1 MKTISD
7 QEKRDSVCF
16 ILFLSFCF
24 IQQLEYSA
32 QCVRKLTI
40 HSHIVAERGGN
51 GNKLRAR
58 KKKKVPSK
66 RGKVK
71 KLESL
76 PLVRNVYITE
86 KERVFYY
93 SMLIVIQKRQE

>member
-1 MKTISD
+1 M
-7 QEKRDSVCF
+7 
-16 ILFLSFCF
+16 
-24 IQQLEYSA
+24 
-32 QCVRKLTI
+32 
-40 HSHIVAERGGN
+40 
-51 GNKLRAR
+51 RAR